1 MIARRVKPGVLKVIN
16 KPFDESMIESYTL
29 LNVDESDALAL
40 IFAAEDITKEDEV
53 TFVIKYNDD
62 EVVSKMYKAIA
73 HKHKQ
78 SNPDFIDVSVRYEL
92 DMDAIPGTSV
102 LVRDPEK
109 QQIKVAYRKSTN
121 FSKACNI
128 NRLFVNNAQR
138 DSFFKD
144 VVKGNF
150 YKRTEKFILSSEDKE
165 MYTKWSTFMND
176 RYFEIV
182 SQLKKGNK
190 TNVQE
195 N

>member
-29 LNVDESDALAL
+29 LNVDDHDALAL
-40 IFAAEDITKEDEV
+40 IFASNDVVKEDES
-53 TFVIKYNDD
+53 TFVIKYEDG
-62 EVVSKMYKAIA
+62 ELVSKMYKAIA
-73 HKHKQ
+73 NKHKQ

-92 DMDAIPGTSV
+92 EMDAIPGTSV

-138 DSFFKD
+138 DAFFKD
-144 VVKGNF
+144 VVKGSY
-150 YKRTEKFILSSEDKE
+150 YKKTEKFVLSSEDRE

-182 SQLKKGNK
+182 SQLKKGSEANA
-190 TNVQE
+190 
-195 N
+195 

>member
-29 LNVDESDALAL
+29 LNVDDHDALAL
-40 IFAAEDITKEDEV
+40 IFASNDVIKEDES
-53 TFVIKYNDD
+53 TFVIKYDD
-62 EVVSKMYKAIA
+62 GELVSKMYKAIA
-73 HKHKQ
+73 NKHKQ

-92 DMDAIPGTSV
+92 EMDAIPGTSV

-138 DSFFKD
+138 DAFFKD
-144 VVKGNF
+144 VVKGSY
-150 YKRTEKFILSSEDKE
+150 YKKTEKFVLSSEDRE

-182 SQLKKGNK
+182 SQLKKGSEANA
-190 TNVQE
+190 
-195 N
+195 

>member
-29 LNVDESDALAL
+29 LNVDDHDALAL
-40 IFAAEDITKEDEV
+40 IFASNDVVKEDES
-53 TFVIKYNDD
+53 TFVIKYEDG
-62 EVVSKMYKAIA
+62 ELVSKMYKAIA
-73 HKHKQ
+73 NKHKQ

-92 DMDAIPGTSV
+92 EMDAIPGTSV

-138 DSFFKD
+138 DAFFKD
-144 VVKGNF
+144 VVKGSY
-150 YKRTEKFILSSEDKE
+150 YKKTEKFVLSSEDRE

-182 SQLKKGNK
+182 SQLKKGSEAND
-190 TNVQE
+190 
-195 N
+195 